1 MPVSEFKL
9 LDDDECIQRLSDTFH
24 LATFSQYRA
33 KMKSTYMTPV
43 SDDNADVDHLQK
55 YVGNFLGL
63 LERNPQ
69 F

>member
-9 LDDDECIQRLSDTFH
+9 LDDDQCIQRLSNNFH
-24 LATFSQYRA
+24 LATFSHYRA
-33 KMKSTYMTPV
+33 KMKTTYVTPV
-43 SDDNADVDHLQK
+43 SDDNADVDNLQK
-55 YVGNFLGL
+55 YVGKFLGL